1 MFNRETNIID
11 KNENNKSYIPSSI
24 IQNIIITNSQNVK
37 CENLLNGMNIL
48 KRKIQELGYLI
59 LLEELVESYNVYG
72 YKPHRYS
79 VPIFNYYTRSTANS
93 VNVSF
98 GNSINFMLNNT
109 DQFIADIV
117 LNIKIDQIGDS
128 SATGPAIT
136 RIDKPQFH
144 YCDYPGVRLCKNSQF
159 EIDGILYEEYEP
171 KNVMVQRE
179 FDIPQNYKKAWDTC
193 HGQEQEVDGFVY
205 MPDSQSKIKQSI
217 LNGPQTPK
225 TYQPPLDL
233 WIKGNFFFNSFDN
246 PLPVGNIYTKSRSV
260 TYELEKLS
268 NILYV
273 RLDGQSYGYGT
284 PEAISAA
291 ARLNIILPPAP
302 KILSANLYI
311 NNISMDPDIYSIY
324 IKQIG
329 YIIYRLHNS
338 YKIQI
343 STSEGS
349 QLLDHL
355 RYATESIRF
364 GLQPVINKDIMDA
377 WYKFHDVTQHAIP
390 VPIYLNDP
398 NNVSPI
404 LSIANVRFR
413 SPILTV
419 DKCGFYIKGQ
429 DNKLYDFLSPTF
441 YSSYL
446 QTRINMLYAPDDPGL
461 MSITFNRV
469 KDDNAQETN
478 GYLDLTQMRELYF
491 NWISSYINMNNPVE
505 LFICTKSINI
515 VEINEDNS
523 NGYRL
528 RFFM

>member
-1 MFNRETNIID
+1 
-11 KNENNKSYIPSSI
+11 
-24 IQNIIITNSQNVK
+24 
-37 CENLLNGMNIL
+37 
-48 KRKIQELGYLI
+48 
-59 LLEELVESYNVYG
+59 
-72 YKPHRYS
+72 
-79 VPIFNYYTRSTANS
+79 
-93 VNVSF
+93 
-98 GNSINFMLNNT
+98 
-109 DQFIADIV
+109 
-117 LNIKIDQIGDS
+117 
-128 SATGPAIT
+128 
-136 RIDKPQFH
+136 
-144 YCDYPGVRLCKNSQF
+144 
-159 EIDGILYEEYEP
+159 
-171 KNVMVQRE
+171 
-179 FDIPQNYKKAWDTC
+179 
-193 HGQEQEVDGFVY
+193 
-205 MPDSQSKIKQSI
+205 
-217 LNGPQTPK
+217 
-225 TYQPPLDL
+225 
-233 WIKGNFFFNSFDN
+233 
-246 PLPVGNIYTKSRSV
+246 
-260 TYELEKLS
+260 
-268 NILYV
+268 
-273 RLDGQSYGYGT
+273 
-284 PEAISAA
+284 
-291 ARLNIILPPAP
+291 
-302 KILSANLYI
+302 
-311 NNISMDPDIYSIY
+311 
-324 IKQIG
+324 
-329 YIIYRLHNS
+329 
-338 YKIQI
+338 
-343 STSEGS
+343 
-349 QLLDHL
+349 
-355 RYATESIRF
+355 
-364 GLQPVINKDIMDA
+364 MDA